1 MSFIDIFEKSLTNG
15 NRGAPATRSRT
26 DRLQAIEAEIVREQA
41 EALGRAGERLEEAL
55 NELESV
61 RQAIALMEVRLRD
74 SRACPEEGSS
84 LQKAHSNLAGRLAVL
99 HNRARLAHEYLLIQR
114 EAVGVRNH
122 QDVERCYRISERV
135 R

>member
-1 MSFIDIFEKSLTNG
+1 M
-15 NRGAPATRSRT
+15 
-26 DRLQAIEAEIVREQA
+26 QAIEAEIVREQA

-61 RQAIALMEVRLRD
+61 RQAIALMEARLRD

-99 HNRARLAHEYLLIQR
+99 HN
-114 EAVGVRNH
+114 
-122 QDVERCYRISERV
+122 
-135 R
+135 